1 MARRRCPLR
10 RSRCSPRRTCASRSG
25 PPPST
30 SKNPQRSAAA
40 AAASSRARARERHAR
55 ERERERARFDGAG
68 AGGARA
74 QTDKKKKQGGDDDD
88 DDDNDDESEDD
99 DDDDDDDDNDNDDES
114 EDDDD
119 DDDDDDAS
127 SDDGDMVDDIN
138 SDDEGR
144 APEHRLMLRYRPP
157 KKAVATTRCIA
168 GRTTIGSDPSNDIV
182 IGAAEDPAIAPLH
195 ATIELDAATGTFF
208 IVDGAS
214 PRGTWVKLHDHRAP
228 FELHWGDVV
237 RMGGAELKVAR
248 GRRLRALERL
258 DRGMSTCLVR
268 LFGLHLQ
275 VEQKPMLRPLG
286 DPVDGALVYPRW
298 RAYRDLVQSAPPKND
313 GKVKMWTPSLVV
325 TVG

>member
-1 MARRRCPLR
+1 
-10 RSRCSPRRTCASRSG
+10 
-25 PPPST
+25 
-30 SKNPQRSAAA
+30 
-40 AAASSRARARERHAR
+40 
-55 ERERERARFDGAG
+55 
-68 AGGARA
+68 
-74 QTDKKKKQGGDDDD
+74 
-88 DDDNDDESEDD
+88 
-99 DDDDDDDDNDNDDES
+99 
-114 EDDDD
+114 
-119 DDDDDDAS
+119 
-127 SDDGDMVDDIN
+127 MVDDIN

-168 GRTTIGSDPSNDIV
+168 GRTTIGSDTSNDIV